1 MINKCRTAYSSVFDI
16 YLIQLVEKVCI
27 YICIYKNRANS
38 LSLSPNPFPMGR
50 GYITG
55 ATAPSPCRGR
65 RPCDPIFK
73 KYRFIDSLIYLIQRP
88 CLFSVP
94 AAFTQNIISN
104 AGDVRRK
111 LPIGMD
117 THIPITPKVDTGDR
131 IYARSTLVPSERIV
145 RITDINGLFTAL

>member
-1 MINKCRTAYSSVFDI
+1 MINKCRSAYSSVFD
-16 YLIQLVEKVCI
+16 
-27 YICIYKNRANS
+27 
-38 LSLSPNPFPMGR
+38 
-50 GYITG
+50 
-55 ATAPSPCRGR
+55 
-65 RPCDPIFK
+65 
-73 KYRFIDSLIYLIQRP
+73 IYLIQRP